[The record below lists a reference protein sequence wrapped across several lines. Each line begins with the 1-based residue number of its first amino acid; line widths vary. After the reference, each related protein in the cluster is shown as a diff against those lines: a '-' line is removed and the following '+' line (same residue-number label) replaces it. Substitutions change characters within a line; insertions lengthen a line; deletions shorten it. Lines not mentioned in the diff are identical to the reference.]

1 MTEKLIDTIR
11 DLACQNTLDSWKALM
26 LYKRAVEAG
35 DEAARLYLEEL
46 VVDLR
51 GMRFSVVDVST
62 TASGELMT
70 TDDKTDTIL
79 HNVGPGDIYLTVV
92 IDASTTTGVK
102 LAAGDVLHFGV
113 DAPNFQI
120 NGIAD
125 NSTTKLAILQG

>member
-79 HNVGPGDIYLTVV
+79 HNIGPGDIYLTLV
-92 IDASTTTGVK
+92 IDALTTTGVK
-102 LAAGDVLHFGV
+102 LAAGDVLHF
-113 DAPNFQI
+113 
-120 NGIAD
+120 
-125 NSTTKLAILQG
+125 